1 MVRIYNYVY
10 VHCKI
15 IVKVFLHLF
24 IDRPSERENVLVQ
37 YTRIP
42 NFISISWT
50 ANTIMGVKQNY
61 TITFDTYVAE
71 ITQLHYIH
79 HLNTSNI
86 RCGTF
91 LAYVKAVNGAGES
104 NPSSNVSIPS
114 LPDIGP
120 VTASLIQQVWKYD
133 GEIKVNISLEVST
146 YTGLIQNGKVLSYPL
161 II

>member
-1 MVRIYNYVY
+1 MVQIYNYV
-10 VHCKI
+10 HCKSN
-15 IVKVFLHLF
+15 VKVFLH

-37 YTRIP
+37 YTQIP
-42 NFISISWT
+42 NFINISWT
-50 ANTIMGVKQNY
+50 ANMIVGVKQNY

-71 ITQLHYIH
+71 TTQLHYIH

-104 NPSSNVSIPS
+104 DPSSNVSIPS

-120 VTASLIQQVWKYD
+120 VTASLLHQVWKRD
-133 GEIKVNISLEVST
+133 GESRVNISFEVSIRT
-146 YTGLIQNGKVLSYPL
+146 PVLYKMGKCLA
-161 II
+161 IH